1 MATQLRRL
9 DTARRLQ
16 QRDNQLTDLSP
27 SQRLTALLDDSP
39 LKPIQRWLWGLS
51 TGGTLLDGFVIFV
64 LGVTMPLIIAEFGLT
79 PDVVGLIGASLV
91 FGAVFGAGFGGPMA
105 DRLGRKGLMLADMII
120 IGTGAATSALAN
132 GFPLLFIGQLLVGIG
147 VGIDFPASS
156 SYVSEVLPKRS
167 RARMMVATIAC
178 QSVGMLLA
186 AVIALLLLKNVHS
199 AQTWRLFLAAEGA
212 IALLFFFLRLSEPD
226 SPHWLMTRGRFTEA
240 AHAFL
245 RIMPEQREAV
255 LQITGAGGDPN
266 VANSV
271 PPSKSPGLAILFSR
285 AYRARTVLVAVP
297 WFLMDIATYGVGLF
311 TPIILGAID
320 VSGKRGGVFTSDFTD
335 ARGSAAIDLFLL
347 FGFLVGIWAVPR
359 FGRIRMQAVGF
370 AGMAFG
376 MLVLMIAVSLSN
388 SSAGAG
394 HIPLVFAG
402 FILFNLLMNAGPN
415 PTTYTLAPILFPTQ
429 LRVNASGFAAGVAK
443 IGATLGVF
451 VLPILKGKFGVP
463 AVLGM
468 MAAVSVL
475 GLVVT
480 LVFGREDSE

>member
-1 MATQLRRL
+1 LVEIT
-9 DTARRLQ
+9 
-16 QRDNQLTDLSP
+16 P
-27 SQRLTALLDDSP
+27 SQRLSSLLDGSP
-39 LKPIQRWLWGLS
+39 LKPIQRWLWVLS

-64 LGVTMPLIIAEFGLT
+64 LGVTMPLIIVEFRLT

-91 FGAVFGAGFGGPMA
+91 FGAVFGAGLGGPLA
-105 DRLGRKGLMLADMII
+105 DRLGRKKLMLADMII

-132 GFPLLFIGQLLVGIG
+132 GFPLLFIGQLLVGMG
-147 VGIDFPASS
+147 VGIDFPSSS

-186 AVIALLLLKNVHS
+186 AAVALLLLKNVHS

-212 IALLFFFLRLSEPD
+212 IALLFFLLRLSEPD

-240 AHAFL
+240 AQAFI
-245 RIMPEQREAV
+245 RIMPEQREMV
-255 LQITGAGGDPN
+255 LQIASDAGN
-266 VANSV
+266 ERAANSIA
-271 PPSKSPGLAILFSR
+271 SDASPGLAILFSR
-285 AYRARTVLVAVP
+285 DYRARTMLVAVP
-297 WFLMDIATYGVGLF
+297 WFLMDIATYGIGLF

-320 VSGKRGGVFTSDFTD
+320 VSGKRGGIFTSDFTD

-370 AGMAFG
+370 AGMGFG
-376 MLVLMIAVSLSN
+376 MLLLTIAVSISN

-415 PTTYTLAPILFPTQ
+415 STTFTLAPVLFPTQ
-429 LRVNASGFAAGVAK
+429 LRGTASGFAAAVAK

-480 LVFGREDSE
+480 LAFGHEDTED

>member
-1 MATQLRRL
+1 M
-9 DTARRLQ
+9 
-16 QRDNQLTDLSP
+16 
-27 SQRLTALLDDSP
+27 
-39 LKPIQRWLWGLS
+39 
-51 TGGTLLDGFVIFV
+51 LDGFVIFI
-64 LGVTMPLIIAEFGLT
+64 LGVTMPLIIAEFRLT

-91 FGAVFGAGFGGPMA
+91 FGAVFGAGLGGPMA
-105 DRLGRKGLMLADMII
+105 DRLGRKKLMLADMMI
-120 IGTGAATSALAN
+120 IGTGAVIGALAN
-132 GFPLLFIGQLLVGIG
+132 GFPLLFIGQLLVGMG

-186 AVIALLLLKNVHS
+186 AVIALLLLKNAHNP
-199 AQTWRLFLAAEGA
+199 QTWRLFLATEGV
-212 IALLFFFLRLSEPD
+212 IALLFFLLRLSEPD
-226 SPHWLMTRGRFTEA
+226 SPHWLMTRNRFTEA
-240 AHAFL
+240 AQAFL

-255 LQITGAGGDPN
+255 LKITGADRGPN
-266 VANSV
+266 VADSV
-271 PPSKSPGLAILFSR
+271 RPLKSPGLAILFSR
-285 AYRARTVLVAVP
+285 DYRARTMLVAVP

-320 VSGKRGGVFTSDFTD
+320 ISGKRGGVFASDFSD

-402 FILFNLLMNAGPN
+402 FTLFNLLMNAGPN
-415 PTTYTLAPILFPTQ
+415 STTFTLAPFLFPTQ
-429 LRVNASGFAAGVAK
+429 LRGTASGFAAGVAK

-451 VLPILKGKFGVP
+451 VLPILKGRFGVP

-468 MAAVSVL
+468 MATVSVL

-480 LVFGREDSE
+480 LAFGREDSE

>member
-1 MATQLRRL
+1 VRRP
-9 DTARRLQ
+9 Q

-27 SQRLTALLDDSP
+27 SQRLTSLLDASP
-39 LKPIQRWLWGLS
+39 LKPIQRWLWVLS

-64 LGVTMPLIIAEFGLT
+64 LGVAMPLIIAEFRLT

-91 FGAVFGAGFGGPMA
+91 FGAVFGAGLGGPMA
-105 DRLGRKGLMLADMII
+105 DRLGRKKLMLADMII

-132 GFPLLFIGQLLVGIG
+132 GFPLLFIGQLLVGAG

-186 AVIALLLLKNVHS
+186 AVIALMLLKNVHS
-199 AQTWRLFLAAEGA
+199 AQTWRLFLAAEGV
-212 IALLFFFLRLSEPD
+212 IAVLFFFLRLSEPD
-226 SPHWLMTRGRFTEA
+226 SPHWLMTRGRFAEA
-240 AHAFL
+240 AQAFL

-255 LQITGAGGDPN
+255 LQITSDGGNSN
-266 VANSV
+266 VANLV
-271 PPSKSPGLAILFSR
+271 LPPKSPGIAILFSR
-285 AYRARTVLVAVP
+285 DYRARTMLVAVP

-320 VSGKRGGVFTSDFTD
+320 VSGKGVGVIPRNFAD

-359 FGRIRMQAVGF
+359 FGRIRMQVIGF

-376 MLVLMIAVSLSN
+376 MLLLMIVVSLSN
-388 SSAGAG
+388 SPAGMG

-415 PTTYTLAPILFPTQ
+415 STTFTLAPILFPTQ
-429 LRVNASGFAAGVAK
+429 LRGTASGFAAGVAK

-451 VLPILKGKFGVP
+451 VLPILKGKFGIP

-468 MAAVSVL
+468 MTAVSVL
-475 GLVVT
+475 GLIVTVV
-480 LVFGREDSE
+480 FRREDAE

>member
-1 MATQLRRL
+1 
-9 DTARRLQ
+9 
-16 QRDNQLTDLSP
+16 
-27 SQRLTALLDDSP
+27 
-39 LKPIQRWLWGLS
+39 
-51 TGGTLLDGFVIFV
+51 
-64 LGVTMPLIIAEFGLT
+64 MPLIIAEFRLT
-79 PDVVGLIGASLV
+79 PDVVGLVGASLV
-91 FGAVFGAGFGGPMA
+91 FGAVFGAGLGGPMA
-105 DRLGRKGLMLADMII
+105 DRLGRKKLMLADMII

-132 GFPLLFIGQLLVGIG
+132 GFLMLFIGQLLVGVG

-186 AVIALLLLKNVHS
+186 AVVALLMLKNLHS
-199 AQTWRLFLAAEGA
+199 VQIWRLFLATEGV
-212 IALLFFFLRLSEPD
+212 IALLFFLLRLSEPD

-240 AHAFL
+240 TQAFI
-245 RIMPEQREAV
+245 RIMPEQREMV
-255 LQITGAGGDPN
+255 LQIASDAGSER
-266 VANSV
+266 AAKSIA
-271 PPSKSPGLAILFSR
+271 SARSPGIAILFSR
-285 AYRARTVLVAVP
+285 PYRARTVLVAVP

-320 VSGKRGGVFTSDFTD
+320 VSAKEVGVIARDFAD

-359 FGRIRMQAVGF
+359 YGRIRMQVIGF
-370 AGMAFG
+370 AGMALG
-376 MLVLMIAVSLSN
+376 MLLLTIAVSISN
-388 SSAGAG
+388 SSAGGG

-415 PTTYTLAPILFPTQ
+415 STTFTLAPVLFPTQ
-429 LRVNASGFAAGVAK
+429 LRGTASGFAAGVAK

-451 VLPILKGKFGVP
+451 VLPILKDKFGVS

-468 MAAVSVL
+468 MATVSVL
-475 GLVVT
+475 GLLVT
-480 LVFGREDSE
+480 LVFGHKDAED